1 MELIGKLS
9 SNDTSN
15 IGMIPSASNDVFIKF
30 SDQCIQII
38 CNKDRLNGLNAR
50 RINQNI
56 ESLLKYQSR
65 FHNVQS
71 NNDVYHRRIKIQWN
85 NKVFT

>member
-15 IGMIPSASNDVFIKF
+15 IGMIPSASNDVIVKF
-30 SDQCIQII
+30 ADKCIHII

-50 RINQNI
+50 RIYQNI

-71 NNDVYHRRIKIQWN
+71 NNNVYYIGIKMQWN
-85 NKVFT
+85 NKVFP